1 MGFLR
6 QIAAAKII
14 YGLDWYTPS
23 DQVLAQSKWPTVQ
36 DLYEY
41 RLLYVSTRLFS

>member
-1 MGFLR
+1 M
-6 QIAAAKII
+6 

-23 DQVLAQSKWPTVQ
+23 DQVLAQSKWPTVK

-41 RLLYVSTRLFS
+41 RLLILAHVITSSPFLL